1 MACGNAVMV
10 ARAAALALL
19 LASGDAL
26 RVPDPLSIRP
36 VQPEEHLRFARFRA
50 AAFSGTS
57 KAGAARVMA
66 VHKLVEE
73 RVAKG
78 STMIVALAPVD
89 DAGADEDEEEVGWH
103 PGLEST
109 APLQALTGALASMF
123 GDDDAT
129 TVDQRLDDACRI
141 VGVCDLSVHEFD
153 LPTHTLSPDY
163 GLYLTALAVH
173 PAYRRAGIA
182 TELLAYADDLA
193 RSRRLGQLV
202 LHVETD
208 NDDAVAFY
216 EAQKFRS
223 ARPDDQMR
231 QFARALNLNPEI
243 HALYTRPSTPG

>member
-26 RVPDPLSIRP
+26 RIPDPLSIRP

-123 GDDDAT
+123 GDDDE

>member
-10 ARAAALALL
+10 ARALALVAL
-19 LASGDAL
+19 LASGGSL

-129 TVDQRLDDACRI
+129 TVDQRLEAMSEVI
-141 VGVCDLSVHEFD
+141 
-153 LPTHTLSPDY
+153 
-163 GLYLTALAVH
+163 
-173 PAYRRAGIA
+173 
-182 TELLAYADDLA
+182 TELFENIHMMLFGTMAIFILEA
-193 RSRRLGQLV
+193 SR
-202 LHVETD
+202 
-208 NDDAVAFY
+208 
-216 EAQKFRS
+216 
-223 ARPDDQMR
+223 
-231 QFARALNLNPEI
+231 
-243 HALYTRPSTPG
+243 

>member
-1 MACGNAVMV
+1 MACGNAVM
-10 ARAAALALL
+10 ARAAALVAL
-19 LASGDAL
+19 LASGGAL
-26 RVPDPLSIRP
+26 RIRDPLSIRP

-129 TVDQRLDDACRI
+129 TADQRLDDACRI

-182 TELLAYADDLA
+182 TELLTYADDLA
-193 RSRRLGQLV
+193 RSRSLGQLV

-216 EAQKFRS
+216 EAQKFR
-223 ARPDDQMR
+223 ATRPDDQMR